1 MAGVPNTNQPNTM
14 AISSNGSYLTTADT
28 FIAHWQA
35 ANAALPPGAP
45 VITAAGAALADL
57 QDKRADVDA
66 LFANVTAAINN
77 EELSRATLATRK
89 EYVRYLCV
97 SFNEAV
103 RGRLS
108 LTSYPAALPQMAGT
122 RAAPEDVIANARD
135 VSNLWGV
142 IDASG
147 PVTGL
152 TPPLVF
158 QAQPVNDPE
167 GDSVPIDFTAFGL
180 EMAQLDAAL
189 TAFKAA
195 QQNTRIRRDARDRE
209 KRRLADIMRDYRA
222 AVPGFFSAGDPIRE
236 SLPDLYPAPGHTPD
250 AVVATGGWDIAEA
263 QGRIAFGPSD
273 DADLD
278 RYAIRH
284 CPGAEYDTED
294 EITLG
299 TVEPAGPLEFLTL
312 DGLPSPGSTG
322 LYRVYVVL
330 TTGNEKGSNTVAIT
344 RPLP

>member
-1 MAGVPNTNQPNTM
+1 M

-28 FIAHWQA
+28 FITHWQA
-35 ANAALPPGAP
+35 ANTALVPGGP
-45 VITAAGAALADL
+45 VVTSAGAVLADL
-57 QDKRADVDA
+57 QTKRADLAV
-66 LFANVTAAINN
+66 LFATVTGAING
-77 EELSRATLATRK
+77 EELARATLATRK

-97 SFNEAV
+97 SFNETV

-108 LTSYPAALPQMAGT
+108 LTSYPAALPQVVAA
-122 RAAPEDVIANARD
+122 RSAPEDVIDNALD
-135 VSNLWGV
+135 VSNLWET
-142 IDASG
+142 IDSSG

-167 GDSVPIDFTAFGL
+167 GDSIPMDLTDFNVEMGL
-180 EMAQLDAAL
+180 LNTAL
-189 TAFKAA
+189 TDYKAA
-195 QQNTRIRRDARDRE
+195 QQETRIQRENRDRE
-209 KRRLADIMRDYRA
+209 KRRIADMMRDYRA
-222 AVPGFFSAGDPIRE
+222 AVPGFFSVGNPIRE

-250 AVVATGGWDIAEA
+250 AVVATGEWDIAEA

-294 EITLG
+294 EM
-299 TVEPAGPLEFLTL
+299 
-312 DGLPSPGSTG
+312 
-322 LYRVYVVL
+322 
-330 TTGNEKGSNTVAIT
+330 
-344 RPLP
+344 